1 MSEGQIPTNNKKCE
15 NQKFNESN
23 SNQTIEDSAS
33 DLDQTNSS
41 QNNGNIV
48 NDSVRISSLTDASE
62 TPETAA
68 VFNLYIKSLLY
79 TKVLFV
85 CRQ

>member
-23 SNQTIEDSAS
+23 SNQSIEDNPSGP
-33 DLDQTNSS
+33 DQTNTS

-48 NDSVRISSLTDASE
+48 NEPTQISSLTAALE
-62 TPETAA
+62 IPETSAGA
-68 VFNLYIKSLLY
+68 
-79 TKVLFV
+79 TVLK
-85 CRQ
+85 QI